1 MTSFNDRA
9 VSMDLDITKAY
20 KGLYSYTDRFSEV
33 VYRNL
38 WTGTLENHYQEE
50 TEIRDEHD
58 TDFKQIPKL
67 AVFTK
72 PLETESPDK
81 NFEYVGVVSDL
92 YSFVGNDIL
101 IQKIKESISNTGTP
115 ILFENTIMNDKLTRI
130 RSEITIRSSQ
140 SNPISGD
147 VLPVIIINN
156 SYDGTKTASITFG
169 LSMEYNQNKLTFAFN
184 LGEIKQIHISNS
196 NTNIEAPI
204 ESYLEVFAEN
214 ISEMITESFNK
225 QLTEVEMLSSLDVI
239 ENISKNRKKSI
250 SNLLKELLPDVIEGQ
265 PIPLPSSWQ
274 IFLAIVRYSSFET
287 NLNVKKLLENA
298 AQSALV
304 IPGQMFN
311 VLKQLENIKPA

>member
-9 VSMDLDITKAY
+9 ASMNLDMDKAY
-20 KGLYSYTDRFSEV
+20 KGLYSYSDRFSEV
-33 VYRNL
+33 IYRSL
-38 WTGTLENHYQEE
+38 WTANPYNYEL
-50 TEIRDEHD
+50 DELDNHD

-67 AVFTK
+67 GVFTK
-72 PLETESPDK
+72 PVNINNPDIQYQ
-81 NFEYVGVVSDL
+81 YVGIVSDL

-115 ILFENTIMNDKLTRI
+115 IVEEDTILYNSLTKM
-130 RSEITIRSSQ
+130 RSEITISSSQ
-140 SNPISGD
+140 HSPIAGD
-147 VLPVIIINN
+147 VLPIIIINN
-156 SYDGTKTASITFG
+156 SYDGTKAASVSFG
-169 LSMEYNQNKLTFAFN
+169 LTMSHNSERLAFAFN
-184 LGEIKQIHISNS
+184 LGEIKQVHISNS

-204 ESYLEVFAEN
+204 ESYLEVFSEN
-214 ISEMITESFNK
+214 IGDMITGSFNK
-225 QLTEVEMLSSLDVI
+225 QLTEEEMLSSLDVI
-239 ENISKNRKKSI
+239 EEISKNRKKGI

-274 IFLAIVRYSSFET
+274 VFLAIVRFSSFET

-311 VLKQLENIKPA
+311 VLKQLENIRPA